1 MAPSMAV
8 LTATGSTTGMRSSG
22 LRKDHLRERSV
33 DNTLPARYVLV
44 TERRLAVLNTNDIT
58 NTPTTSGSARTNE
71 TVRMSED
78 ARMPAN
84 GKDTAIRAAKR
95 EVRSD
100 N

>member
-1 MAPSMAV
+1 MFALTPTTRPTPTV
-8 LTATGSTTGMRSSG
+8 LISTTVTGCGSVV
-22 LRKDHLRERSV
+22 ERSV
-33 DNTLPARYVLV
+33 RGGDVAGSNPA
-44 TERRLAVLNTNDIT
+44 T
-58 NTPTTSGSARTNE
+58 RTNE

-95 EVRSD
+95 EVRTD